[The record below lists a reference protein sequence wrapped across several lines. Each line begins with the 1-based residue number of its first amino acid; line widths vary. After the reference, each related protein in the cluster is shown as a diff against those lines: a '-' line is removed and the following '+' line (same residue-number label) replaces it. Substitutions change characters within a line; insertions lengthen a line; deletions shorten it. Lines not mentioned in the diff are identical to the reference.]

1 MSIYNTNRERTA
13 WIEHESCNKHHD
25 SVKFGGRKRIAWQ
38 HETCNKAMRPKVR
51 LIRYANGLHWR
62 WPEYI
67 DSIVMVTLHSQHT
80 TNCAAQQKNDSYY
93 DFVCFEGRLFSVV
106 FCLTIWWRLE
116 TNLNLS
122 WSPDRSF
129 SHTESQHDKN
139 YPKINKQMASMRGQT
154 TLRIISHLTFLHK
167 MMFKKELQPHTLSYV
182 HIFTLFTEQLS
193 RKKHRPSGLSD

>member
-13 WIEHESCNKHHD
+13 WSRTWTLQQTSRFSKIWWKKKNCVTTWTMQQGDATKGAFD
-25 SVKFGGRKRIAWQ
+25 QVCKWTPLKMTRVYWQ
-38 HETCNKAMRPKVR
+38 HRHGNTSLSAHNKLR
-51 LIRYANGLHWR
+51 G
-62 WPEYI
+62 
-67 DSIVMVTLHSQHT
+67 ST
-80 TNCAAQQKNDSYY
+80 KNDSYY

-106 FCLTIWWRLE
+106 FCLMIWWRLE

-122 WSPDRSF
+122 WSPDCSF

-167 MMFKKELQPHTLSYV
+167 MMFKKELQPHTLSNV
-182 HIFTLFTEQLS
+182 HIFT
-193 RKKHRPSGLSD
+193 